1 MPILHRVLLAFCVVI
16 AIGAAQSAITVRNLR
31 LLSDELDAAT
41 SAPIAQVDAAWR
53 AWDAFRAAGTALSD
67 VLDGT
72 HDQPDAAAIARF
84 RAAAEPIDR
93 ELARA
98 LSGGGATD
106 GAAARLPALVAQWR
120 AAALVLL
127 GEGAATAIPAPHAMQ
142 RRERDVRHALQEVI
156 ASARAQAE
164 AARQALDRQAGE
176 TERLAVGFALVALV
190 VGLGIAIPFALA
202 LTRPLRRLQDRMI
215 AMMDGDLASAIPS
228 GARSDEIGGIARA
241 LHIVR
246 DRLAER
252 NRLQDEAAVIH
263 RDAAARLRE
272 TEAAFVAAGQDQAEV
287 VRLLG
292 QALYAIAEGD
302 LTTRIPATIPNKY
315 AKLGA
320 DFNTAVESIQS
331 TVSAVAATTHQ
342 LRAGSERLS
351 QAAADLSERS
361 ETQAARLQETTVSL
375 HAVSDA
381 IRGTAA
387 TTRQASKAVSAAN
400 GDADRAG
407 ATMQTAAAAMS
418 RIAQSSTQ
426 ITSIIA
432 VIEEIAFQTNILA
445 LNAAVE
451 AARAGEEGR
460 GFKIVAAEVRALA
473 GRAGNAAKE
482 IAGLIGKTS
491 TDVSE
496 GVKLIGD
503 TGDAIAVIMGRVAEV
518 DGLVASAAAA
528 AESQADHLKGV
539 VAAVSEADR
548 ATQQNVR
555 MGEQSA
561 ASVQGVHDQAAV
573 LAQLVGQFRLGNGP
587 ARTGGHAGGAVPFG
601 RRAAQPA
608 SMG

>member
-16 AIGAAQSAITVRNLR
+16 VIGAAQSAITVRNLR
-31 LLSDELDAAT
+31 LLSAELDSAT

-53 AWDAFRAAGTALSD
+53 AWDAFRAAGMALAD
-67 VLDGT
+67 VLDGI

-93 ELARA
+93 ELTRA
-98 LSGGGATD
+98 LAGRTGTD
-106 GAAARLPALVAQWR
+106 GAAGRLPELVAQWKVG
-120 AAALVLL
+120 ALTLL
-127 GEGAATAIPAPHAMQ
+127 GEGGTAAIPAPHAME
-142 RRERDVRHALQEVI
+142 RREREVRSALQEVI
-156 ASARAQAE
+156 ASARTQAD
-164 AARQALDRQAGE
+164 AARQAMDQQAVK
-176 TERLAVGFALVALV
+176 TERLAIGFALVALV

-202 LTRPLRRLQDRMI
+202 LTRPLRRLRDRMI
-215 AMMDGDLASAIPS
+215 AMMEGDLNTPIPS
-228 GARSDEIGGIARA
+228 DARSDEIGGIARA

-252 NRLQDEAAVIH
+252 DRLREEAAVIH
-263 RDAAARLRE
+263 RDAAERLRA

-292 QALYAIAEGD
+292 QALYAIAEGN
-302 LTTRIPATIPNKY
+302 LTARIPATIPDQY
-315 AKLGA
+315 AKLGT

-351 QAAADLSERS
+351 QAAVDLSDRS
-361 ETQAARLQETTVSL
+361 ETQAARLQETTASL
-375 HAVSDA
+375 HEVSDA

-387 TTRQASKAVSAAN
+387 TTRRASEAASAAN

-407 ATMQTAAAAMS
+407 ATMRTAAEAMA
-418 RIAQSSTQ
+418 RIAQSSAQ
-426 ITSIIA
+426 ITRIIA

-473 GRAGNAAKE
+473 GRAGEAAKE

-491 TDVSE
+491 TDVGA

-503 TGDAIAVIMGRVAEV
+503 TGEAIGVIMGRVAEI
-518 DGLVASAAAA
+518 DGLVGSAATA
-528 AESQADHLKGV
+528 AESQADRLKTV

-561 ASVQGVHDQAAV
+561 ASVQGVHDQAAG
-573 LAQLVGQFRLGNGP
+573 LARLVGRFRLGGP
-587 ARTGGHAGGAVPFG
+587 AGTAGQRGGVVPFG
-601 RRAAQPA
+601 RRVAEPA
-608 SMG
+608 SMA

>member
-31 LLSDELDAAT
+31 LLSAGLDSAT
-41 SAPIAQVDAAWR
+41 SVPITQVDAAWR
-53 AWDAFRAAGTALSD
+53 AWDAFRTAGTALSD
-67 VLDGT
+67 VLDGIQ
-72 HDQPDAAAIARF
+72 DQPDAAAIARF
-84 RAAAEPIDR
+84 REAAEPIDR

-98 LSGGGATD
+98 LPAGARTD
-106 GAAARLPALVAQWR
+106 GAAARLPGLVAQWK
-120 AAALVLL
+120 AAALTLL
-127 GEGAATAIPAPHAMQ
+127 GEGAATAIPAPHVMERQ
-142 RRERDVRHALQEVI
+142 EREVRGTLQEVI
-156 ASARAQAE
+156 ASARAQAD
-164 AARQALDRQAGE
+164 AARQAMDQQAAE
-176 TERLAVGFALVALV
+176 TERLAVGFALVALL
-190 VGLGIAIPFALA
+190 VGLGVAIPFALA

-215 AMMDGDLASAIPS
+215 AMMEGDLASAIPS
-228 GARSDEIGGIARA
+228 GARSDEVGGIARA

-252 NRLQDEAAVIH
+252 NRLQEEAAVIH
-263 RDAAARLRE
+263 RDAAERLRA

-302 LTTRIPATIPNKY
+302 LTARIPATIPDQY
-315 AKLGA
+315 AKLGT

-351 QAAADLSERS
+351 AAAADLSERS
-361 ETQAARLQETTVSL
+361 ETQAARLRETTVSL
-375 HAVSDA
+375 HTVSDA
-381 IRGTAA
+381 IRGSAA

-407 ATMQTAAAAMS
+407 ATMQTAAEAMA
-418 RIAQSSTQ
+418 RIAQSSAQ
-426 ITSIIA
+426 ITRIIA

-473 GRAGNAAKE
+473 GRAGEAAKE

-491 TDVSE
+491 TDVSA

-503 TGDAIAVIMGRVAEV
+503 TGEAISVIMGRVAEI
-518 DGLVASAAAA
+518 DGLVASAATA
-528 AESQADHLKGV
+528 AESQADHLKTV
-539 VAAVSEADR
+539 VAAVSDADR

-573 LAQLVGQFRLGNGP
+573 LAGLVGQFRLGGGP
-587 ARTGGHAGGAVPFG
+587 VRTGSQPGVPV
-601 RRAAQPA
+601 RRRVAEPVGMA
-608 SMG
+608 